1 MSVHGQMIRALSL
14 AALAPSI
21 AFTLFSA
28 QPALAQQS
36 LFLQSGYQ
44 GDQTPKAQVDPTKP
58 VARGYITVNAVPAVG
73 GANIEVEVFQDRLN
87 SPVKLSLGVAI
98 ATPDAVAGQKAGS
111 IQIPLKLLSNGVNDS
126 KLYYQKEV
134 FFLSYD
140 ELQKFFDE
148 KAPNAT
154 GLKVEPGMALV
165 VKADFPSGHNW
176 GGFDRGGV
184 FFLPPRLG
192 ADGKPV
198 VESVTQAKAATMP
211 AARPSAL
218 DLAFNIPTTVTNVFN
233 DRESGAGLK
242 TGGQIRS
249 RVEGEG
255 KFQINQAEY
264 MHIKK
269 LLIELANNPQKAAEI
284 LGSDWTIK
292 FEDRYMKR
300 DKSGQVIRG
309 SDGLPIPD
317 PMVDTYY
324 DNDKFDAAKNDMA
337 FRYRWTEGNQTGS
350 WNFKPGIGRS
360 DANGVMYR
368 VEFGVD
374 TTDDKP
380 QTLKA
385 FADSFHP
392 LNPFQIIRDVVPGAK
407 PSEFLKPAV
416 RLEDNRYKFKLHHKN
431 NLEIEISVDDVR
443 AFDLRKGGKPARYY
457 QLEMDIAHLATN
469 SMNVV
474 NGASGATYGG
484 GIKYKPTGQ
493 NWERAFYNWADDA
506 SLQDAVTKFLGAL
519 GPNAQFD
526 GRPVLHDGTDLAQ
539 DSALLMSRKQD
550 FDMAGDIIEK
560 IRKYTMPKGWRPG
573 AQKYAFAAASL
584 GLVEF
589 KEMSKSTAKVKNQVA
604 VARGGRNVAPL
615 CSNMFGGI

>member
-1 MSVHGQMIRALSL
+1 MLRAL
-14 AALAPSI
+14 ALATIAPSVVL
-21 AFTLFSA
+21 ALWS
-28 QPALAQQS
+28 QPAHAQN
-36 LFLQSGYQ
+36 LFLNSQY
-44 GDQTPKAQVDPTKP
+44 DPTPKVVVDPTKP
-58 VARGYITVNAVPAVG
+58 VSRGYITVNAEPAVG
-73 GANIEVEVFQDRLN
+73 GAKVTVEVFQDRLN

-98 ATPDAVAGQKAGS
+98 ATKNAVAGQRAGS
-111 IQIPLKLLSNGVNDS
+111 IQIPLKLLSPGIDDS
-126 KLYYQKEV
+126 KLYYQKEE

-140 ELQKFFDE
+140 ELQKYFNDN
-148 KAPNAT
+148 APNAK

-192 ADGKPV
+192 QNGQVIVEQVSAAK
-198 VESVTQAKAATMP
+198 ESVMP

-218 DLAFNIPTTVTNVFN
+218 DLAFNIPTTVTNIYN
-233 DRESGAGLK
+233 DRTTGAGLK
-242 TGGQIRS
+242 PGGQIRS

-264 MHIKK
+264 AHIKK
-269 LLIELANNPQKAAEI
+269 LLIEIANDPSKAAEI
-284 LGSDWTIK
+284 LGPDWTIK
-292 FEDRYMKR
+292 FEDRYMKK
-300 DKSGQVIRG
+300 DASGAVIKG
-309 SDGLPIPD
+309 ADGLPIPD

-380 QTLKA
+380 STLKA

-392 LNPFQIIRDVVPGAK
+392 LNPFQIIREVIPGTN

-431 NLEIEISVDDVR
+431 NLEIEISIDDVR
-443 AFDLRKGGKPARYY
+443 AFDLRKGKAPARFY

-474 NGASGATYGG
+474 NGSSGASAG
-484 GIKYKPTGQ
+484 GIRYKPAGSTYEQ
-493 NWERAFYNWADDA
+493 AYYNWKDEVEVDK
-506 SLQDAVTKFLGAL
+506 AVKSFLAAL
-519 GPNAQFD
+519 GTDAQFD
-526 GRPVLHDGTDLAQ
+526 GRPVLHDGTDVATDSSLLA
-539 DSALLMSRKQD
+539 ARKND
-550 FDMAGDIIEK
+550 FDMAGNIIEK

-584 GLVEF
+584 GLVTLE
-589 KEMSKSTAKVKNQVA
+589 EMSTSTAKVKNQV
-604 VARGGRNVAPL
+604 RLTRSDKLRAPL
-615 CSNMFGGI
+615 CQNMFGGL